1 MVDIGVANSIL
12 TFTGETRPFDSGG
25 KSGVAEI
32 ASITTPDG
40 LKGEVSIQKFADG
53 DIHVRL
59 TEFLA
64 TPPPIYSHLTRN
76 GTMTVQVREDGKW
89 VALVRALRPGGREH
103 ATLNSVNWSEL
114 DDLLGEDTNLWLQNH
129 GFEVGTWAE
138 LNPKAAKFKD
148 SIAVAIDPERSHLLV
163 LPWALTRVIALMMKL
178 GKPSVVE
185 LG

>member
-1 MVDIGVANSIL
+1 MVDIGVANSML
-12 TFTGETRPFDSGG
+12 TFTGETRPLDSGG
-25 KSGVAEI
+25 KTGVAEI
-32 ASITTPDG
+32 VSITTPDG

-53 DIHVRL
+53 EIHVRL

-64 TPPPIYSHLTRN
+64 TPPPTYSHLSRN

-89 VALVRALRPGGREH
+89 VALVRALRPGGREY
-103 ATLNSVNWSEL
+103 ATLNAVNWSEL
-114 DDLLGEDTNLWLQNH
+114 DDLLGEDANLWLQSH

-138 LNPKAAKFKD
+138 LNPRAAKFKD

-163 LPWALTRVIALMMKL
+163 LPWALTRVIALMKKL

>member
-1 MVDIGVANSIL
+1 MDNIGVASAIL
-12 TFTGETRPFDSGG
+12 TFAGETRVIDLGG
-25 KSGVAEI
+25 KSGEAEI
-32 ASITTPDG
+32 VAISTPDG
-40 LKGEVSIQKFADG
+40 LKGEVSIQKFSG
-53 DIHVRL
+53 GEIHVRL

-64 TPPPIYSHLTRN
+64 TPPPVYSHLTSN

-103 ATLNSVNWSEL
+103 ATLNSINWTEL
-114 DDLLGEDTNLWLQNH
+114 DDLLGADANLWLQSY

-138 LNPKAAKFKD
+138 LNPNAAKFKN
-148 SIAVAIDPERSHLLV
+148 SIAVAIEPESAHMLV
-163 LPWALTRVIALMMKL
+163 LPWTLTRVIALMKKL

>member
-1 MVDIGVANSIL
+1 MGDIGVANSML
-12 TFTGETRPFDSGG
+12 TFTGETRPFDTGG
-25 KSGVAEI
+25 KSGLAEI
-32 ASITTPDG
+32 VTISTPDG

-64 TPPPIYSHLTRN
+64 TPPPIYSHLSRN

-103 ATLNSVNWSEL
+103 ATLNSINWAEL
-114 DDLLGEDTNLWLQNH
+114 DDLLGEGAKLWLQGH
-129 GFEVGTWAE
+129 GFEVGTWAA
-138 LNPKAAKFKD
+138 LNPRAAKFKD
-148 SIAVAIDPERSHLLV
+148 SIAVAIESESAHLLA
-163 LPWALTRVIALMMKL
+163 LPWTLTRVIALMKKL
-178 GKPSVVE
+178 GKPSVIE